1 MVGRKKEVN
10 LWFDQGTHFRCNKVV
25 CAAGHRWPQL
35 LRKHFDVRFGPP
47 AHMKNSCD
55 QVFAIL
61 NNILRKASLQRI
73 ISEIS
78 EVVEEYTNGM
88 ANRCEP
94 DAEFC
99 AIDFMPKPKAEYKLR
114 AFKVNSLPALI
125 RSTYHYHFQISD
137 FRRRNFAVANGEVT
151 GIFASTKLVP
161 GSEGL
166 LHPDRRHPVLAA
178 EDAEEEPEEEDVAL
192 GAGAKASEVPVM
204 SRIVN
209 GWRCSYRQVEDPIR
223 PNAVAVDRR
232 LERLS
237 KALTP
242 IRHRWAK
249 SARKAPPLSAAAKL
263 KAKTNKATKAKAAS
277 KLLRDL
283 RTAA

>member
-1 MVGRKKEVN
+1 ME
-10 LWFDQGTHFRCNKVV
+10 
-25 CAAGHRWPQL
+25 P
-35 LRKHFDVRFGPP
+35 KH
-47 AHMKNSCD
+47 
-55 QVFAIL
+55 
-61 NNILRKASLQRI
+61 
-73 ISEIS
+73 
-78 EVVEEYTNGM
+78 
-88 ANRCEP
+88 
-94 DAEFC
+94 
-99 AIDFMPKPKAEYKLR
+99 
-114 AFKVNSLPALI
+114 
-125 RSTYHYHFQISD
+125 
-137 FRRRNFAVANGEVT
+137 
-151 GIFASTKLVP
+151 
-161 GSEGL
+161 
-166 LHPDRRHPVLAA
+166 HPVRCARLLFPC
-178 EDAEEEPEEEDVAL
+178 DTTRLCKRGGEDVAL

-204 SRIVN
+204 SRIVS